1 MPALDASMRRWTS
14 ICNAGPHCPLGLT
27 VFLLELSDAVAR
39 VGLKERRLLA
49 FSSELSTAGVGAG
62 VNGRWLVAFLLEL
75 SSSEA
80 QTLAEAV
87 SPGYDG
93 VSIPE
98 LSTADAPLIVRL
110 PDGGDTTS
118 NCASCKLVLWLTSL
132 SSEPTGSVDTVLNC
146 SSTIAVP
153 TVSST
158 SVRYDACGITPDD
171 GKSNR
176 ALMSCLSLSSN
187 TLTAWRN

>member
-1 MPALDASMRRWTS
+1 MA
-14 ICNAGPHCPLGLT
+14 
-27 VFLLELSDAVAR
+27 FLL
-39 VGLKERRLLA
+39 
-49 FSSELSTAGVGAG
+49 ELSTAGVGAA

-75 SSSEA
+75 SSREA

-93 VSIPE
+93 ALIPG
-98 LSTADAPLIVRL
+98 LSTADATLTFRL
-110 PDGGDTTS
+110 PDGGDTKS
-118 NCASCKLVLWLTSL
+118 NCASCKMVLWFISL
-132 SSEPTGSVDTVLNC
+132 SSEPTGVDTVSNC
-146 SSTIAVP
+146 SSTVMVP

-158 SVRYDACGITPDD
+158 LVRCNACGITPDD